1 MGSRFLRGELLVKV
15 AVGLSGG
22 VDSCV
27 AAMLLKESG
36 HQVVGVTMSLG
47 RSDEDVSL
55 SETERAARWL
65 GVELKVFD
73 FSSQWKCHVADY
85 ISDTYLSGRTP
96 NPCVRCNEEVKMK
109 LLPLAAFSAGC
120 EMFATGHYARLDG
133 GRLLRAVDRSKD
145 QSYFLYR
152 ADRDI
157 LRRTV
162 FPLGG
167 MLKSEVRELA
177 RSMGLEVADKRDSQ
191 DFCGGD
197 AVAMVNAKDRM
208 GNIVDVSGKVL
219 GHHCGFWHY
228 TIGKRRGLGI
238 GGGIPYYVI
247 GLDALKNEVIV
258 GFREAALRTSFE
270 IGSVVEFPDGL
281 EGELSVK
288 VRSAGEPKGPVVVT
302 KSSEST
308 ATVSCREGIIG
319 IAPGQSAVFY
329 RGDEIVGGGIIQ

>member
-1 MGSRFLRGELLVKV
+1 VKV

-27 AAMLLKESG
+27 AAMLLKERG
-36 HQVVGVTMSLG
+36 HEVVGVTMSLG
-47 RSDEDVSL
+47 RSDEEASL
-55 SETERAARWL
+55 AETVLAARRL

-73 FSSQWKCHVADY
+73 FSAQWKCLVADY
-85 ISDTYLSGRTP
+85 ISATYLSGRTP

-109 LLPLAAFSAGC
+109 LLPLAAFDAGC
-120 EMFATGHYARLDG
+120 EMFATGHYARLAD

-152 ADRDI
+152 ADQDI
-157 LRRTV
+157 LRRTL

-167 MLKSEVRELA
+167 MLKTEVRELA
-177 RSMGLEVADKRDSQ
+177 RGMGVEAADKRDSQ

-197 AVAMVNAKDRM
+197 AVAMVDAEDRE

-219 GHHCGFWHY
+219 GRHRGFWRY

-238 GGGIPYYVI
+238 SGGVPYYVI
-247 GLDALKNEVIV
+247 GLDAQKNEVVV
-258 GFREAALRTSFE
+258 GYREAALRTSFE
-270 IGSVVEFPDGL
+270 IASLVEFPGGL

-288 VRSAGEPKGPVVVT
+288 VRSAGEPKGPVSVV
-302 KSSEST
+302 KSSDSS
-308 ATVSCREGIIG
+308 ATVHCWDGIAG

-329 RGDEIVGGGIIQ
+329 RGDEIAGGGIIL